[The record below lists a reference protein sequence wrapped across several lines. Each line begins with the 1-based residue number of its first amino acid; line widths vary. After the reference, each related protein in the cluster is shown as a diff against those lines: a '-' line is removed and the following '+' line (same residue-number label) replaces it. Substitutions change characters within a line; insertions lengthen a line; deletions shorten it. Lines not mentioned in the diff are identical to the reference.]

1 MFGLLALRQK
11 RVAPLAHD
19 CTEGMIGCRNSWR
32 TLPCADAS
40 AVDECSVGMPI
51 MAWTFKNFGDDLLRV
66 SCHQRRRVNALAL
79 LPVERLI
86 DEKVELDVS
95 ARLPQ
100 CFDGVEDFELDSD
113 VLFGA
118 LRK

>member
-1 MFGLLALRQK
+1 MFGLLALRQESVE
-11 RVAPLAHD
+11 RLAHD
-19 CTEGMIGCRNSWR
+19 SAEGMVGCRNSWR

-40 AVDECSVGMPI
+40 AVDKGGVRVPI
-51 MAWTFKNFGDDLLRV
+51 MAWAFENICDDLLRV

-86 DEKVELDVS
+86 DEKVEFDVS
-95 ARLPQ
+95 ARLPK
-100 CFDGVEDFELDSD
+100 CFDGIEDFELAAD